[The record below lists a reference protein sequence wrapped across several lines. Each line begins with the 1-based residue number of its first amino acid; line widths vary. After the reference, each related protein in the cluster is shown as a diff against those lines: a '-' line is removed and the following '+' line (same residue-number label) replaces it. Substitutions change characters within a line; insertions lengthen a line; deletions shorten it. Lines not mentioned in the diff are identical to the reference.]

1 MKTWG
6 SVVMVVLVCF
16 CAVEMSC
23 GAEPGYPTKPI
34 EVAVGYAPGGGTD
47 LCVRMLAEI
56 VNSKKYLGQEVFVT
70 NKPGGGGR
78 VAMTLVAKSKPDGY
92 TLAGTTDS
100 CIILSPL
107 LERVSYKPLE
117 DLSFIARLGK
127 LDFAVQV
134 LPDSPF
140 KTFKDLIDFARA
152 NPNKLTI
159 GTVGEGTANHVAL
172 EVFGRTEKIQFNL
185 VPFAGIALTMPALLG
200 RHVMAASTAADFA
213 GYAEQ
218 AKQGKLRL
226 LAVMGDERMEEYPS
240 VPTLKELGYPYMVF
254 QSWFVISG
262 PKHIDKSVSK
272 KLEEAFKKALE
283 SPDYIKFVKNI
294 DSWAKIALV
303 GDEVGEGMVQRY
315 KKNEEL
321 FRKLGMLTK

>member
-1 MKTWG
+1 MKTG
-6 SVVMVVLVCF
+6 TIIVMTVLISFYGLNFSHASELV
-16 CAVEMSC
+16 
-23 GAEPGYPTKPI
+23 YPTKPI
-34 EVAVGYAPGGGTD
+34 EIVVGYAPGGGTD

-56 VNSKKYLGQEVFVT
+56 VNSKKYLGQEIFVT
-70 NKPGGGGR
+70 NKPGGAAR
-78 VAMTLVAKSKPDGY
+78 VAMTLVSKAKPDGY

-100 CIILSPL
+100 CVILSPL

-117 DLSFIARLGK
+117 DITFIAQLGK

-159 GTVGEGTANHVAL
+159 GTVGVGTTNHVAL
-172 EVFGRTEKIQFNL
+172 EALARMENLQFNL

-200 RHVMAASTAADFA
+200 KHVMAASTATDFA

-226 LAVMGDERMEEYPS
+226 LSVMSDERLEEYPQ
-240 VPTLKELGYPYMVF
+240 VPTMKELGYPWMVF
-254 QSWFVISG
+254 QSWFIISG
-262 PKHIDKSVSK
+262 PKNMEKSVLK
-272 KLEEAFKKALE
+272 KLEEAFKKAID
-283 SPDYIKFVKNI
+283 SPEYIKFVKNI
-294 DSWAKIALV
+294 DSWAKDPLV
-303 GDEVGEGMVQRY
+303 GDEMREGIIQRY

-321 FRKLGMLTK
+321 FRKLGMEIK